1 MRCGTRCGHQGSCA
15 CVGATRPTPT
25 ALATAASAPTS
36 SRPRRTKAERE
47 AACAAPWCSKA
58 VAAPPTHDVGAAVVG
73 TQTTPRRGGVVDGTT
88 AGRNDGIYCEVA
100 TNMDSHNIDFG

>member
-47 AACAAPWCSKA
+47 AACAA
-58 VAAPPTHDVGAAVVG
+58 APPTLTHDVGAAVVG